1 MPTFE
6 HVELL
11 TSQNPPIESRP
22 AFVRFFCKADRKFY
36 MVDELG
42 VETLIAPF
50 TSSSFLIID
59 GTVAAP
65 GLAFIA
71 DTNTGLWR
79 PGSGIV
85 GVAGDGLEVV
95 RFQAPGGATPQVL
108 SADGTAA
115 DPAYSFALR
124 DDTGMYHA
132 GGGLLSFSSQGV
144 VRLQIGTGAVLSYLR
159 LQPSATNTLDLGTSG
174 GVWKDVYATR
184 MLGGAGAVGSPTY
197 SFEGDPNTGFYNST
211 TDTIAVSL
219 GGTQTHAFQGADL
232 FFQVANGGISAG
244 IIDAYTKAVG
254 AIQTGNNEAVR
265 HSNLFTFTG
274 AAGALQKN
282 TAIRSTINQTLTASF
297 TDLLL
302 VRTET
307 ATGTGAQR
315 FIEMLG
321 GAGGATTRAYINN
334 AGEYAAGDGAV
345 GAPAFTFVS
354 DPNTGFYLSSA
365 DVVSVSGGG
374 TAIARFSAP
383 GGASPQIL
391 AQNGTPST
399 PPYSFIGEPTTG
411 IYHVAPEMSFV
422 VLGVEIA
429 RLQASGGTEPQFLVT
444 DGSVVEPSFGFVND
458 PNTGIY
464 RSAASEVA
472 IASDGLQ
479 VARFV
484 APIGVNPQILAA
496 DGSAT
501 LPIYSFSTAADTGMY
516 LLGGALR
523 FSVAGATE
531 ILISNTE
538 IAMFEQVV
546 GLTGGAA
553 TPSYTFSGDTN
564 TGMYQSAADVI
575 GFSGGGAALVTM
587 GATAMTVSSDQILVE
602 NGAATT
608 PSYSFTNDSNTGLY
622 YLGIADTLG
631 ITTGGSVRVIID
643 TAKMQSNVIYWAPS
657 GSAAAP
663 SYTFTSSDTTGL
675 FLGSNS
681 LGMTVNGTQRAL
693 ITNDGTGGTISFNS
707 FGSVSNPSV
716 GWISDVSSG
725 IYNPVDNSV
734 GFCGGGAA
742 IGYFV
747 CAGAA
752 AEASRLFMQNGNPTA
767 TGTVVANSLYEK
779 NIVKCWA
786 KVTSDAAGAVTINDG
801 FNLTSATITG
811 NNILITMNI
820 DLSSSSY
827 AVGVSCMDG
836 VNDTAIVTS
845 EAAGTFQ
852 IAVFDADSGVQAT
865 LGTVAKQ
872 VSFIVCGAQT

>member
-11 TSQNPPIESRP
+11 TSQNPPTDSRP

-95 RFQAPGGATPQVL
+95 RFQAPGGANPQVL

-115 DPAYSFALR
+115 DPAYSFTAR

-132 GGGLLSFSSQGV
+132 GGGLLSFSSQGA

-184 MLGGAGAVGSPTY
+184 MLGGAGVVGSPTY
-197 SFEGDPNTGFYNST
+197 SFEG
-211 TDTIAVSL
+211 
-219 GGTQTHAFQGADL
+219 
-232 FFQVANGGISAG
+232 
-244 IIDAYTKAVG
+244 
-254 AIQTGNNEAVR
+254 
-265 HSNLFTFTG
+265 
-274 AAGALQKN
+274 
-282 TAIRSTINQTLTASF
+282 
-297 TDLLL
+297 
-302 VRTET
+302 
-307 ATGTGAQR
+307 
-315 FIEMLG
+315 
-321 GAGGATTRAYINN
+321 
-334 AGEYAAGDGAV
+334 
-345 GAPAFTFVS
+345 

-391 AQNGTPST
+391 AQNGTPTT

-429 RLQASGGTEPQFLVT
+429 RLQASGGTEPQFLIP

-464 RSAASEVA
+464 RSAASELA

-516 LLGGALR
+516 LLGGELR
-523 FSVAGATE
+523 FAVGGTTE
-531 ILISNTE
+531 LTVSTTAITMLE
-538 IAMFEQVV
+538 PVV
-546 GLTGGAA
+546 GLTGGAG
-553 TPSYTFSGDTN
+553 TPSFTFAGDTH
-564 TGMYQSAADVI
+564 TGMYQSANDVI

-587 GATAMTVSSDQILVE
+587 GATAMTVLSDQILAE
-602 NGAATT
+602 NGASTT
-608 PSYSFTNDSNTGLY
+608 PPYSFTNDPNTGLY

-643 TAKMQSNVIYWAPS
+643 TAKIQSNVIYWAPS

-663 SYTFTSSDTTGL
+663 SYTFTSADTTGL

-707 FGSVSNPSV
+707 FGSVSNPNL
-716 GWISDVSSG
+716 GWISDVSTG
-725 IYNPVDNSV
+725 IYNAVDNSV

-827 AVGVSCMDG
+827 AVGISCMDG